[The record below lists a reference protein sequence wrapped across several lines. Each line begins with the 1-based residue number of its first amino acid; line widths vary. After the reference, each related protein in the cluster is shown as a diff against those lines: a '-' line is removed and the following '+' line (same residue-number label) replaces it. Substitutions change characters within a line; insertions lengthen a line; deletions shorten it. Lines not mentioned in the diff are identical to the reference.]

1 MDLEPR
7 LAVVLILAMLII
19 VVIGRFMINPYH

>member
-7 LAVVLILAMLII
+7 LAIVLILAMLII
-19 VVIGRFMINPYH
+19 AVIGRFMINPYH